1 MTDFRDDMAPETL
14 EQIKA
19 QLLERE
25 KLRQEVANLSQYS
38 MAEKLGVK
46 RWAVEQA
53 LRGVPPRT
61 MSAEDARLIDLMQTE
76 KEAIEARLAGL
87 TIRAIARGAG
97 CSIGKVERIRDQVC
111 GGRST

>member
-1 MTDFRDDMAPETL
+1 MTPETL

-25 KLRQEVANLSQYS
+25 KLRQEVVNLSQQN
-38 MAEKLGVK
+38 MAEKLDVK
-46 RWAVEQA
+46 RWAIQQV
-53 LRGVPPRT
+53 LSGRPPRAL
-61 MSAEDARLIDLMQTE
+61 SDEDVRLIDLMQTE

>member
-1 MTDFRDDMAPETL
+1 MTDFRDDMTPETL

-25 KLRQEVANLSQYS
+25 KLRQEVVNLSQQN
-38 MAEKLGVK
+38 MAEKLDVK
-46 RWAVEQA
+46 RWAIQQV
-53 LRGVPPRT
+53 LRGRPPRAL
-61 MSAEDARLIDLMQTE
+61 SDEDVRLIDLMQTE

-97 CSIGKVERIRDQVC
+97 CSIGKVERIRDEV
-111 GGRST
+111 TT

>member
-1 MTDFRDDMAPETL
+1 MTDFRDDMAPEAL

-25 KLRQEVANLSQYS
+25 KLRQELLQLSQHS

-46 RWAVEQA
+46 RWAVEQV
-53 LRGVPPRT
+53 LRGRPPRT
-61 MSAEDARLIDLMQTE
+61 LSDEDVRLIKLMQAE

-97 CSIGKVERIRDQVC
+97 CSIGKVERIRDEVAA
-111 GGRST
+111 